1 MLSGLSGFFSSKP
14 QAPQNPNAELNRFS
28 IEIFKSGNV
37 VSKGSGHYSSFVEID
52 GKVYWRFNDA
62 YPEWDLTAESLTH
75 KLPAETAALK
85 QLIKDKKWEQAEA
98 YDMPHPECCSKSE
111 RRTKLLKTP

>member
-1 MLSGLSGFFSSKP
+1 MLSGLSGFFGSKP

-28 IEIFKSGNV
+28 IEISKGGKAV
-37 VSKGSGHYSSFVEID
+37 AKGSGHYSSFAEID

-62 YPEWDLTAESLTH
+62 YPLWDVTAEGLTH

-98 YDMPHPECCSKSE
+98 YSRFTQNAARNQKEE
-111 RRTKLLKTP
+111 